1 MGEGV
6 CNLRAGKEIDVGPNR
21 DTRPVARWRWPGHAR
36 GYAPVKLVTAVL
48 APERLDAVAAALGE
62 AEVFRMTVT
71 ECRGVTRGPGGPEL
85 ASKVRLEIAVNE
97 NFVKPTVDAIT
108 RAGQLSAEEASG
120 FGKIFLTEL
129 LDVVRI
135 RTGERGP
142 DAI

>member
-1 MGEGV
+1 M
-6 CNLRAGKEIDVGPNR
+6 
-21 DTRPVARWRWPGHAR
+21 
-36 GYAPVKLVTAVL
+36 KLVTAVL

-71 ECRGVTRGPGGPEL
+71 ECRGVARGEGSESIAPKL
-85 ASKVRLEIAVNE
+85 RLEVAVNE
-97 NFVKPTVDAIT
+97 NFVQPTIEAIQ
-108 RAGQLSAEEASG
+108 RAGQLSAEESAA
-120 FGKIFLTEL
+120 FGKIFVTEL

>member
-1 MGEGV
+1 M
-6 CNLRAGKEIDVGPNR
+6 
-21 DTRPVARWRWPGHAR
+21 
-36 GYAPVKLVTAVL
+36 KLVTAVL

-71 ECRGVTRGPGGPEL
+71 ECRGVARGGPHPEL
-85 ASKVRLEIAVNE
+85 ARKVRLEIAVNE
-97 NFVKPTVDAIT
+97 NFVKPTIDAIQ
-108 RAGQLSAEEASG
+108 RAGHLSQEEQSG
-120 FGKIFLTEL
+120 FGKIFVTEL